1 LAGLTALETW
11 LAAHNAVIMAV
22 LGLIIGVKL
31 VRQRE
36 LGLLDVEAF

>member
-11 LAAHNAVIMAV
+11 LAAQNAVIMAV